1 MKPSRSITETPNP
14 LTGDIDL
21 ASPLGIV
28 RLLRQTDAQIFA
40 GYGTYAGI
48 YDNETLD
55 RMAQLA
61 EWCARILAQKD
72 GLVVLS
78 GAGTSGR
85 LAMFITREFNH
96 LSGWLQPSPFRFLL
110 AGGPPALIQAQEG
123 AEDDPYQAQR
133 DLETIA
139 QSREHVF
146 YVGITCGFSAPYIAG
161 QLEYALQQPNWKAV
175 LLGFNPL
182 ELARTTS
189 IEGWPWP
196 FKATAEKVAAAPN
209 GALLNPVIGPEPIT
223 GSTRMKS
230 GTATKMLLEVL
241 FTAVRLH
248 LIEQLPTK
256 EQVRLFVRNAFER
269 YERAY
274 RSTYHSISEMAEL
287 VALGGAT
294 LRAKGHIYYLG
305 GAGRSAQSS
314 HTEPDAGIL
323 GLIDASECPPTF
335 GAAFEDVRGFVQGGW
350 RTLYPDC
357 SVDPSGRAPHYR
369 VSLEDFRNDK
379 LPQLSENDLCVI
391 LGNVPA
397 AASLI
402 PEIRKRGAKCTAVAW
417 REEAT
422 EGHDVVVNLGIEED
436 EIFGVGTAE
445 LGFKLVLNALT
456 TGAHIL
462 AGKVYGNRMVDLR
475 ISNNKLFHRTLGIIM
490 DLIGVDM
497 DTALEALLRA
507 IFETDNLTTAQRNA
521 SISECIEVSQRVEK
535 VVPKALLLATG
546 LFDYQQASDV
556 LTHNPIVRMAIS
568 EHVSAERTTR

>member
-1 MKPSRSITETPNP
+1 MKHSRSITETPNP

-40 GYGTYAGI
+40 GYGTYPGL
-48 YDNETLD
+48 YDSDTLE
-55 RMAQLA
+55 RMAELTD
-61 EWCARILAQKD
+61 WCANILSQGD

-85 LAMFITREFNH
+85 LAMFIAREFNH
-96 LSGWLQPSPFRFLL
+96 LPGWPSPSPFRFLL

-133 DLETIA
+133 DLEAIA
-139 QSREHVF
+139 QNSQHVF

-182 ELARTTS
+182 ELARTTPV
-189 IEGWPWP
+189 EGWPWP
-196 FKATAEKVAAAPN
+196 FKATAEKVAAASN

-230 GTATKMLLEVL
+230 GTATKILLEVL
-241 FTAVRLH
+241 FAAVRL
-248 LIEQLPTK
+248 QLLGKLPK
-256 EQVRLFVRNAFER
+256 ERVQQFVRDAFER

-274 RSTYHSISEMAEL
+274 RCTYHGISEISQL
-287 VALGGAT
+287 VELGGAT
-294 LRAKGHIYYLG
+294 LRTKGHIYYLG
-305 GAGRSAQSS
+305 GAGRSAKSS
-314 HTEPDAGIL
+314 RPEPDAGIL

-335 GAAFEDVRGFVQGGW
+335 GAAFEDVRGFVEGGW
-350 RTLYPDC
+350 RTLYPDG
-357 SVDPSGRAPHYR
+357 SVDLSGRAPHYR
-369 VSLEDFRNDK
+369 VSIEDFRNDK

-391 LGNVPA
+391 LGNVPSA
-397 AASLI
+397 VSLV
-402 PEIRKRGAKCTAVAW
+402 PEIHKRGVKCAAVGW
-417 REEAT
+417 GEHPT
-422 EGHDVVVNLGIEED
+422 PGNVLVVNVCMGED
-436 EIFGVGTAE
+436 DVFGVATTE
-445 LGFKLVLNALT
+445 LSFKLVLNALT

-507 IFETDNLTTAQRNA
+507 IFETDELTAAERNA
-521 SISECIEVSQRVEK
+521 TISDCIEASQKVEK

-546 LFDYQQASDV
+546 LFNYQQASEE
-556 LTHNPIVRMAIS
+556 LARNPIVRIAIS
-568 EHVSAERTTR
+568 EHVSAERAAK